1 MTKAVNAS
9 EYQGIPFKRVATPEE
24 EVDVLVAK
32 LDVAGWV
39 TEARKCI
46 EDPRDAFKLV
56 VAEAHFRVGQWG
68 DGDAP
73 RPHVS
78 TVESVECARLCQ
90 FKWEFEVRRAS
101 SLMIH
106 D

>member
-68 DGDAP
+68 DGEHCLSP
-73 RPHVS
+73 L
-78 TVESVECARLCQ
+78 SV
-90 FKWEFEVRRAS
+90 
-101 SLMIH
+101 H